1 MCTPSAFGGRIVCI
15 PSTPLFLAQLLVAL
29 GAASYFF
36 LAGFLYNEFY
46 EEVGQSPVAGLQL
59 RTDTLDYAATVLG
72 VNDTSACVGQTL
84 QIPAFGSRFATAGPG
99 AAPLNFTPSCSGL
112 EAALTAAAAVGPSSD
127 ARLPTSVTLTVLAD
141 GQGSV
146 GTSGEVEPYV
156 GRESRFGFRLVTSS
170 GAVVRR
176 CLRAG
181 ALATNLSLTAS
192 ELESQ
197 VFTACEAAA
206 GVPARERP
214 VLTLDALLFSAG
226 VGAGLSTVDASLEA
240 SLVRLSQSN
249 GVAVP
254 LQVAGVS
261 LDVEMSTTT
270 CPCWSAA
277 PTRSAVAVTA
287 RAVVATDRDASWVG
301 SSIGSRPSWEAVPG
315 AAHLV
320 VRPTAA
326 AACQSLSWSSTSA
339 DVAAC
344 LAASPGGASEA
355 FDVSSVAA
363 TVRSRDETFG
373 AVVRAVPSGRLV
385 RFSYME
391 LASLGVQSLVKY
403 LLVWGAVLLL
413 GVQCCPERVRSAVCL
428 TVRADGDK
436 EDDGGDAESRDVTA
450 DPQGAG
456 RSSMQRRSS
465 VDRQSLTAMSATGF
479 GRFVSPPRRGRDL
492 DARMSA
498 TSSKEVS
505 KGIDELRSSMAALS
519 GNFEVFKKDVELKV
533 SAIFA
538 LVEDAGSSVQEM
550 HNRVSRVREQ
560 IHDEIRSLYAR
571 GIEAK
576 AASAAR
582 DAVRL
587 ALTGVPAGSG
597 ARV

>member
-1 MCTPSAFGGRIVCI
+1 MESLGFRVVPYAGGATGVR
-15 PSTPLFLAQLLVAL
+15 
-29 GAASYFF
+29 ASGTVY
-36 LAGFLYNEFY
+36 
-46 EEVGQSPVAGLQL
+46 
-59 RTDTLDYAATVLG
+59 RT
-72 VNDTSACVGQTL
+72 
-84 QIPAFGSRFATAGPG
+84 
-99 AAPLNFTPSCSGL
+99 
-112 EAALTAAAAVGPSSD
+112 D
-127 ARLPTSVTLTVLAD
+127 ARLVTLEETLTVLAD

-261 LDVEMSTTT
+261 LDVEMTYDNLPVLERS
-270 CPCWSAA
+270 PD
-277 PTRSAVAVTA
+277 PSAVAVTA

-413 GVQCCPERVRSAVCL
+413 GVQCCPERVRSAV
-428 TVRADGDK
+428 
-436 EDDGGDAESRDVTA
+436 
-450 DPQGAG
+450 
-456 RSSMQRRSS
+456 SS

>member
-72 VNDTSACVGQTL
+72 VNDTATCS
-84 QIPAFGSRFATAGPG
+84 IPSKPVSVMQSRFATAAPG

-127 ARLPTSVTLTVLAD
+127 ARLPTSVVRYEWLRVPAAGAADVAAMESLGFRVVPYAGGATGVRASGTVYRTDARLVTLEETLTVLAD

-170 GAVVRR
+170 GAV
-176 CLRAG
+176 
-181 ALATNLSLTAS
+181 
-192 ELESQ
+192 
-197 VFTACEAAA
+197 
-206 GVPARERP
+206 
-214 VLTLDALLFSAG
+214 
-226 VGAGLSTVDASLEA
+226 
-240 SLVRLSQSN
+240 SN

-261 LDVEMSTTT
+261 LDVERTYDNLPVLERS
-270 CPCWSAA
+270 PD
-277 PTRSAVAVTA
+277 PSAVAVTA
-287 RAVVATDRDASWVG
+287 
-301 SSIGSRPSWEAVPG
+301 
-315 AAHLV
+315 
-320 VRPTAA
+320 VRWWQPTA
-326 AACQSLSWSSTSA
+326 TRPG
-339 DVAAC
+339 
-344 LAASPGGASEA
+344 PGGASEA

-413 GVQCCPERVRSAVCL
+413 GVQCCPERVRSAVCS
-428 TVRADGDK
+428 TVQTDGDK
-436 EDDGGDAESRDVTA
+436 EDDGGDAGRADHSSVRLASTA
-450 DPQGAG
+450 APLSAAPSQAGGLRRRGAG
-456 RSSMQRRSS
+456 PIGGASHEDDGGPESVLETVAANLATMDEELTTERESIRQYVALFSKTVRATFGDLASLDRSLK
-465 VDRQSLTAMSATGF
+465 SLTT
-479 GRFVSPPRRGRDL
+479 V
-492 DARMSA
+492 
-498 TSSKEVS
+498 
-505 KGIDELRSSMAALS
+505 
-519 GNFEVFKKDVELKV
+519 
-533 SAIFA
+533 
-538 LVEDAGSSVQEM
+538 VEDDI
-550 HNRVSRVREQ
+550 RERFSPAIAEVAQ
-560 IHDEIRSLYAR
+560 R
-571 GIEAK
+571 
-576 AASAAR
+576 AAR
-582 DAVRL
+582 DEVVRT
-587 ALTGVPAGSG
+587 LTGKGIAEMASS
-597 ARV
+597 